1 MPADSNV
8 KHMTPSP
15 QTSLQVLDTLDTFAK
30 NLGRIDIPAALAL
43 LDRNASFVCPDEE
56 TIFRDITGI
65 GEYLE
70 REKERYR
77 NFRLMNLEVGAVGT
91 VAWVNGY
98 FSAGPDPSGKSYRGR
113 LSSVLKGTG
122 HAWVIVHV
130 HLSHVPDSCT
140 T

>member
-1 MPADSNV
+1 MPADSNE

-30 NLGRIDIPAALAL
+30 NLGRSDIPATLAL
-43 LDRNASFVCPDEE
+43 LDRNASFISPDEKA
-56 TIFRDITGI
+56 IFRDITEI

-70 REKERYR
+70 REKGRYR

-91 VAWVNGY
+91 VAWVHGY

-122 HAWVIVHV
+122 HAWMIVHI
-130 HLSHVPDSCT
+130 HLSHVTDS
-140 T
+140 